1 MTEETTPFITL
12 AQFLK
17 VHNIA
22 ATGGQAKHRARAGD
36 ILVNG
41 EPEARPG
48 RKLRKGDTVTVDG
61 KTLPVTMA

>member
-1 MTEETTPFITL
+1 MNSP
-12 AQFLK
+12 ARQFGEVILK
-17 VHNIA
+17 LENIS
-22 ATGGQAKHRARAGD
+22 ATGGQAKHRARVGD

-61 KTLPVTMA
+61 RTLTVTVG